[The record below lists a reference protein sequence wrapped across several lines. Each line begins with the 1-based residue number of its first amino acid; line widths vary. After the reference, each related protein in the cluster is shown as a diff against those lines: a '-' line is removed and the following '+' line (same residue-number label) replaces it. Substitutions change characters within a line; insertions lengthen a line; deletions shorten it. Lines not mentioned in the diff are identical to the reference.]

1 MFISLNNLGS
11 MVIDIDGNRLD
22 AKFLRETGAIGDYFT
37 IIKGSTSV
45 PAAPQNLT
53 ATPGNAQVSLT
64 WSASSGATSY
74 NVKRSTTSGGP
85 YTTIATTTSTSY
97 LDTTVVNGTTYFY
110 VVSAVNSIGESADS
124 TQVSATPSAPAIP
137 AAPSNLTLS
146 TSKRKIRLSWVD
158 NSSNETGFKIER
170 STDGV
175 NFAQIATVAGNVVT
189 YQNNGL
195 TSGVRYY
202 YRVRATNG
210 AGDSAYSNTANIVA
224 R

>member
-1 MFISLNNLGS
+1 L
-11 MVIDIDGNRLD
+11 DIDGNRLD
-22 AKFLRETGAIGDYFT
+22 AKFLRENATIADYFT
-37 IIKGSTSV
+37 ILKGAVSV
-45 PAAPQNLT
+45 PAAPQNLA

-64 WSASSGATSY
+64 WSASAGATSY

-85 YTTIATTTSTSY
+85 YTVIANPTSTGH

-110 VVSAVNSIGESADS
+110 VVSALNAIGESADS
-124 TQVSATPSAPAIP
+124 TQASATPSAPTIP
-137 AAPSNLTLS
+137 AAPSNLTLAANG
-146 TSKRKIRLSWVD
+146 KKKIRLNWVD

-175 NFAQIATVAGNVVT
+175 NFAEIATLGANIVT
-189 YQNNGL
+189 YQNTGL

-202 YRVRATNG
+202 YRLRATNA